1 MSHENVASIERT
13 IDRRSHNRFEP
24 IRFRLARAS
33 SKSSSDHSAA
43 TENGADSHLGDLG
56 NGRFVVLLGEVRH
69 QVSQLREYDVAE
81 A

>member
-1 MSHENVASIERT
+1 MTLFFNPETAKRIRFVVPTYPTWTARGTRGNTSLSGASIVT
-13 IDRRSHNRFEP
+13 DR
-24 IRFRLARAS
+24 L
-33 SKSSSDHSAA
+33 
-43 TENGADSHLGDLG
+43 LGDLG